1 MILSAVTTA
10 ACTSSSGDSRG
21 PSQRLLTARLVLI
34 RYLLLDQAK
43 HASWDAPQTF
53 EGHSQ
58 NTVSNMTRGEVSEFE
73 GALGTSAVA
82 RTIKII
88 ALAAVLLLGI
98 GVVLLAFPSGRTTP
112 MIVQR
117 STAVRTLGPAPT
129 TATAPTAPP
138 VVAPAPLAVVVPAPA
153 PAPAAAPAPAPSP
166 PAPVTSAPSQGSPPP
181 TPTQVSGIYSTFI
194 AATNAY
200 LAGGSPQA
208 YVTVLQSISW
218 FSNVWPD
225 VSALIADLNSGSPT
239 LAAINQ
245 VRSDLGLASQPTTA
259 VDNGEAP

>member
-1 MILSAVTTA
+1 
-10 ACTSSSGDSRG
+10 
-21 PSQRLLTARLVLI
+21 
-34 RYLLLDQAK
+34 
-43 HASWDAPQTF
+43 
-53 EGHSQ
+53 
-58 NTVSNMTRGEVSEFE
+58 
-73 GALGTSAVA
+73 
-82 RTIKII
+82 
-88 ALAAVLLLGI
+88 
-98 GVVLLAFPSGRTTP
+98 
-112 MIVQR
+112 
-117 STAVRTLGPAPT
+117 
-129 TATAPTAPP
+129 
-138 VVAPAPLAVVVPAPA
+138 
-153 PAPAAAPAPAPSP
+153 
-166 PAPVTSAPSQGSPPP
+166 
-181 TPTQVSGIYSTFI
+181 VSGIYSTFI